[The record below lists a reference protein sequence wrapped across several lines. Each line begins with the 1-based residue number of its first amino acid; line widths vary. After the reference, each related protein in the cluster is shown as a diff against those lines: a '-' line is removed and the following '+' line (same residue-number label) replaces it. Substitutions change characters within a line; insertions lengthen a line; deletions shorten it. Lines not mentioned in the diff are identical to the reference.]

1 MKVILVNGSPIKN
14 GCCERALEEIAA
26 ALKADGVDSL
36 IYWLGD
42 KPIADCKACG
52 YCKVKGECVIKDG
65 VQDFLALAKDA
76 DGFVFAG
83 PVYYAGI
90 SGGLKSFLDRVFY
103 SGGHILKGKLGA
115 AVVSSRRAGST
126 SAFDDINKFFSIN
139 EMPIVTSS
147 YWNEVHGYSREDVEK
162 DEEGLFTMRV
172 LAHNMA
178 YLLKA
183 LELAK
188 EKGITKTIEGKKSL
202 TNFIR

>member
-83 PVYYAGI
+83 PVYYTF
-90 SGGLKSFLDRVFY
+90 SKENSELPSFPRVGPVQLRL
-103 SGGHILKGKLGA
+103 STTSTN
-115 AVVSSRRAGST
+115 SSRSMKCR
-126 SAFDDINKFFSIN
+126 
-139 EMPIVTSS
+139 
-147 YWNEVHGYSREDVEK
+147 
-162 DEEGLFTMRV
+162 L
-172 LAHNMA
+172 
-178 YLLKA
+178 
-183 LELAK
+183 
-188 EKGITKTIEGKKSL
+188 
-202 TNFIR
+202 

>member
-1 MKVILVNGSPIKN
+1 
-14 GCCERALEEIAA
+14 
-26 ALKADGVDSL
+26 
-36 IYWLGD
+36 
-42 KPIADCKACG
+42 
-52 YCKVKGECVIKDG
+52 
-65 VQDFLALAKDA
+65 
-76 DGFVFAG
+76 
-83 PVYYAGI
+83 
-90 SGGLKSFLDRVFY
+90 
-103 SGGHILKGKLGA
+103 
-115 AVVSSRRAGST
+115 
-126 SAFDDINKFFSIN
+126 
-139 EMPIVTSS
+139 MPIVTSS

>member
-1 MKVILVNGSPIKN
+1 
-14 GCCERALEEIAA
+14 
-26 ALKADGVDSL
+26 
-36 IYWLGD
+36 LGD
-42 KPIADCKACG
+42 KPIADCNACG
-52 YCKVKGECVIKDG
+52 FCKVKNECVIKDG

-76 DGFVFAG
+76 EGFVFAS

-90 SGGLKSFLDRVFY
+90 AGGLKSFMDRIFY
-103 SGGHILKGKLGA
+103 SNGRVLRGKPGA
-115 AVVSSRRAGST
+115 AVISSRRAGST

-172 LAHNMA
+172 LGHNMA

-188 EKGITKTIEGKKSL
+188 EKGLAKIIEGKKPS